1 METKETNTS
10 DGGTRFYRGIFA
22 RFRSLGGWFRRL
34 LLYLLGMFVLAFG
47 VAIAVKSDL
56 GITPV
61 NSIAFAA
68 SRIFSIDHGLMTAIV
83 YCGYVLIQL
92 AILRKEFHPSGFL
105 QIAVAML
112 FGLFVSL
119 CNHILSFPTPE
130 IYWVRILLMLVS
142 VVIIAIGILLYLRA
156 NLLPQPAEGLML
168 AIQKKTGWKLHNIK
182 IFFDF
187 IVVSFAAALSL
198 ITVQKIIG
206 VREGTLIAMLGVGK
220 VMGFLSGPLGK
231 KIDGIFRLNTEERQ
245 PQSTSTLPSE

>member
-1 METKETNTS
+1 MTANTS
-10 DGGTRFYRGIFA
+10 GGGRRFFK
-22 RFRSLGGWFRRL
+22 RL
-34 LLYLLGMFVLAFG
+34 LLYLLGNFVLAFG
-47 VAIAVKSDL
+47 VAVAVKSDL

-61 NSIAFAA
+61 NSIAYAA
-68 SRIFSIDHGLMTAIV
+68 SRIFSIDHGLMTAMV

-119 CNHILSFPTPE
+119 CNHILFFPAPE
-130 IYWVRILLMLVS
+130 AYWVRILLMLASVS
-142 VVIIAIGILLYLRA
+142 IIAIGILLYLRA

-187 IVVSFAAALSL
+187 ILVASAAVLSL
-198 ITVQKIIG
+198 VTVQRIIG
-206 VREGTLIAMLGVGK
+206 IREGTLIAMLGVGK

-231 KIDGIFRLNTEERQ
+231 KIDALFRLDKE
-245 PQSTSTLPSE
+245 